1 VIELRCQE
9 LVVRDVQKKSAYVDD
24 VDDQVVGEGG
34 VAEYLE
40 DCRIA
45 KDKSCYMDR
54 SMTTTQQTSA

>member
-1 VIELRCQE
+1 
-9 LVVRDVQKKSAYVDD
+9 VRDVQKKSAYVDD